1 MADTRPSAGASTGT
15 PAAAPV
21 VVPDAPPAPRLTSPQ
36 RRGTSVAANLAL
48 ALVGVAFLVPL
59 AWILLASVDPAA
71 TVSVSVPTRPT
82 LEHFSTVL
90 TYDLTFLP
98 LWNSLVVSGGAALVT
113 VVVATLAAY
122 PLSRYRMRFNRS
134 FMYVILFGSCLPIT
148 AIMVPVYALFV
159 ALGMLDSLLGT
170 VLFLAATSL
179 PMAVWMLKN
188 FMDGVPVSLEEAAWV
203 DGASA
208 MSALRRIVVPLMRP
222 GIAVVFIFVF
232 TQAWGNFF
240 VPFVLLLD
248 PAKQPAAVS
257 IFTFFGTQG
266 AIAYGQLAA
275 FSVLY
280 ATPVLALYLVVQRLA
295 GGSFALAGSVKG

>member
-1 MADTRPSAGASTGT
+1 MPAT
-15 PAAAPV
+15 PAGTR
-21 VVPDAPPAPRLTSPQ
+21 PDAPPAVAPTAPARPQLHVTSPG
-36 RRGTSVAANLAL
+36 RRGASVAANLAL
-48 ALVGVAFLVPL
+48 LLVGAAFLVPL
-59 AWILLASVDPAA
+59 AWIVLASLDADA
-71 TVSVSVPTRPT
+71 TVSVALPEAPT
-82 LEHFSTVL
+82 LQNFRDVL
-90 TYDLTFLP
+90 TYDLTLLP

-134 FMYVILFGSCLPIT
+134 FLYAILFGSCLPIT

-159 ALGMLDSLLGT
+159 ALGMLDSLIGT

-208 MSALRRIVVPLMRP
+208 MTALRRIVVPLMRP
-222 GIAVVFIFVF
+222 GLAVVFIFVF

-248 PAKQPAAVS
+248 PARQPAAVS
-257 IFTFFGTQG
+257 IYTFFGTNG
-266 AIAYGQLAA
+266 AVAYGQLAA
-275 FSVLY
+275 FSILY

>member
-1 MADTRPSAGASTGT
+1 MPATRTGT
-15 PAAAPV
+15 REG
-21 VVPDAPPAPRLTSPQ
+21 APPAPAPAAPARAALHVTSPG
-36 RRGTSVAANLAL
+36 RRGAGLAANLAL
-48 ALVGVAFLVPL
+48 LVVGAAFLVPL
-59 AWILLASVDPAA
+59 AWIVLASLDADA
-71 TVSVSVPTRPT
+71 TVSVALPDAPT
-82 LEHFSTVL
+82 LANFRDVL
-90 TYDLTFLP
+90 TYDLTLRP
-98 LWNSLVVSGGAALVT
+98 LWNSLLVSGGAAVVT

-134 FMYVILFGSCLPIT
+134 FLYAILFGSCLPIT

-159 ALGMLDSLLGT
+159 ALGMLDSLTGT

-179 PMAVWMLKN
+179 PMAVWMLKG

-208 MSALRRIVVPLMRP
+208 MTALRRIVVPLMRP
-222 GIAVVFIFVF
+222 GTAVVFIFVF

-248 PAKQPAAVS
+248 PARQPAAVS
-257 IFTFFGTQG
+257 IYTFFGTNG
-266 AIAYGQLAA
+266 AVAYGQLAA

-280 ATPVLALYLVVQRLA
+280 ATPVLVLYLVVQRLA